1 MLCRKRYIDEKLT
14 GSAVGIGAVVNIGA
28 GFDTRLCRLQALAH
42 MPAWETDQRANI
54 EDKRKRLR
62 ELFGSIPKHVTLL
75 AIDFDRE
82 ELGVALAASGFPAG
96 VPTFFI
102 WEAVMQYL
110 TEPAVRATFDF
121 LGKAAKGSRLAFTYV
136 RKDFI
141 EGHVLYG
148 QEDMYKR
155 YVEKSV
161 WLFGMDPG
169 EVPKFLLSY
178 GWRLVEDLDYG
189 ALAERYVKPTGRQL
203 KSTPVERIVYA
214 EKL

>member
-1 MLCRKRYIDEKLT
+1 
-14 GSAVGIGAVVNIGA
+14 
-28 GFDTRLCRLQALAH
+28 
-42 MPAWETDQRANI
+42 
-54 EDKRKRLR
+54 
-62 ELFGSIPKHVTLL
+62 
-75 AIDFDRE
+75 
-82 ELGVALAASGFPAG
+82 
-96 VPTFFI
+96 
-102 WEAVMQYL
+102 MQYL